1 MAAAA
6 PASRHVTRSGSVQSW
21 RKRRRRRRVPGPPR
35 GVAAPEVLPGESAA
49 RIESDGGRCWRQKG
63 RGGEGGIMGPEQ
75 GGAQEESVILISDD
89 EAESPLGNSVLL
101 VEPLQKP
108 ILEDKAEE
116 IVDEEC
122 ELVVTFCKQ
131 GKVMP
136 HARYDCMTHPFE
148 RAECETC
155 SPLENNANICDQ
167 CYCYICDKLASECQN
182 WTTPSHCHCNAHN
195 KSTFWKDQRGLA
207 LAGVLVMFNLELTDI
222 DADLRHGGNLLMK
235 FVHELS
241 VEYNKY
247 LVGESVSLN
256 SHECFC
262 HPKRGPGQCNVC
274 RQRHM
279 ELMYRYSGVFALVT
293 TFLNQAEKEN
303 PKAAAVMLLGAAKE
317 IALHKDPAQN
327 LQNLGV
333 TASLRM
339 AVPCLM
345 ERITTQLQRMLV
357 LCDFPKVLYEKFIS
371 FFQTISLPCHCY
383 AFSNSLNVVP
393 WDHGLLTTVLKGQNI
408 TGQRTQKGKKVF
420 LWEVLPVIQARV
432 EKMENQGHYK
442 EIVRYLKAV
451 KCNDILGLRKL
462 RDKIPFYLCKSGDFV
477 SAVHSLLL
485 PFNNLAC
492 CTACRIT
499 PFQFEIY
506 LKMFRTG
513 SVSCGNNFHDP
524 GEWIS
529 IGSPLKTSV
538 LIKHALKLLY
548 CNLSLYRN
556 PKCWSSLIMVLGSS
570 TTLEKNGHL
579 NAVSL
584 KEPPHDFQEMVMS
597 VSCVLL
603 NELKTKVNVSLPSNV
618 FSGPLQIE
626 ASLILTVQA
635 VQQMLL
641 NDLPYLSSFL
651 EITLAFGNNF
661 WALKLLLNGLSCEE
675 HILHGT
681 INLLLRDLNFQ
692 KATMLHLW
700 KKLGPQYVGELLC
713 LYLTCRN
720 RKMQSIGI
728 FIIHVIS
735 EHLYMCPW
743 AKHLCNFLNTGKIV
757 PSS

>member
-1 MAAAA
+1 M
-6 PASRHVTRSGSVQSW
+6 Q
-21 RKRRRRRRVPGPPR
+21 
-35 GVAAPEVLPGESAA
+35 
-49 RIESDGGRCWRQKG
+49 C
-63 RGGEGGIMGPEQ
+63 
-75 GGAQEESVILISDD
+75 ISLFV
-89 EAESPLGNSVLL
+89 ENS
-101 VEPLQKP
+101 
-108 ILEDKAEE
+108 ILEDKKTEE
-116 IVDEEC
+116 VVDEEC

-155 SPLENNANICDQ
+155 SPLANNANICDQ
-167 CYCYICDKLASECQN
+167 CYCYICDKLASECQD
-182 WTTPSHCHCNAHN
+182 WTAPSHCHCNAHN

-222 DADLRHGGNLLMK
+222 DADLRHGGSLLIK

-247 LVGESVSLN
+247 LAGERVPPN
-256 SHECFC
+256 SSECFC
-262 HPKRGPGQCNVC
+262 HPKRGSGQCNTC
-274 RQRHM
+274 RQHHM
-279 ELMYRYSGVFALVT
+279 EVLYRYSGIFELVT
-293 TFLNQAEKEN
+293 TFINQAEKEN
-303 PKAAAVMLLGAAKE
+303 PKAAAIMLLGAAKE
-317 IALHKDPAQN
+317 ITLHKDPVQN
-327 LQNLGV
+327 VQNLGHA
-333 TASLRM
+333 ASLRV
-339 AVPCLM
+339 AVPRLM

-371 FFQTISLPCHCY
+371 FFQAITLPCHCY

-432 EKMENQGHYK
+432 EKMENQQHYK

-451 KCNDILGLRKL
+451 KCNDSQGLRKL

-513 SVSCGNNFHDP
+513 SVPSGNNFHDA
-524 GEWIS
+524 GEWTS
-529 IGSPLKTSV
+529 VGTPLKISV
-538 LIKHALKLLY
+538 LIKHAFKLLY

-556 PKCWSSLIMVLGSS
+556 AKCWSTLILILGSS
-570 TTLEKNGHL
+570 TTLEKTGHL
-579 NAVSL
+579 FAVSL
-584 KEPPHDFQEMVMS
+584 KEPPPDFQEMV
-597 VSCVLL
+597 VSLSSVLL
-603 NELKTKVNVSLPSNV
+603 NELKTKVNVSLPPKV
-618 FSGPLQIE
+618 FAAPLQLE

-635 VQQMLL
+635 VQQMLQ
-641 NDLPYLSSFL
+641 NDLSYLSSFL

-661 WALKLLLNGLSCEE
+661 WALRLLLNGLCYEE

-681 INLLLRDLNFQ
+681 VSLLLRDLNFQ
-692 KATMLHLW
+692 KMTLLNLW
-700 KKLGPQYVGELLC
+700 KKLGPQYVGEMLC
-713 LYLTCRN
+713 LYLTCRH
-720 RKMQSIGI
+720 KKIQSVGLL
-728 FIIHVIS
+728 IIRIIS
-735 EHLYMCPW
+735 ENLYMCPW
-743 AKHLCNFLNTGKIV
+743 AKHLWSFLNTELRRLPLGTTTDHEVAKFIDV
-757 PSS
+757 LEKM

>member
-1 MAAAA
+1 
-6 PASRHVTRSGSVQSW
+6 
-21 RKRRRRRRVPGPPR
+21 
-35 GVAAPEVLPGESAA
+35 
-49 RIESDGGRCWRQKG
+49 
-63 RGGEGGIMGPEQ
+63 MGPEQ

-247 LVGESVSLN
+247 LVGERVSLN

-345 ERITTQLQRMLV
+345 E
-357 LCDFPKVLYEKFIS
+357 
-371 FFQTISLPCHCY
+371 
-383 AFSNSLNVVP
+383 SLNVVP

-451 KCNDILGLRKL
+451 KCNDILG
-462 RDKIPFYLCKSGDFV
+462 
-477 SAVHSLLL
+477 
-485 PFNNLAC
+485 
-492 CTACRIT
+492 
-499 PFQFEIY
+499 
-506 LKMFRTG
+506 
-513 SVSCGNNFHDP
+513 
-524 GEWIS
+524 
-529 IGSPLKTSV
+529 
-538 LIKHALKLLY
+538 
-548 CNLSLYRN
+548 
-556 PKCWSSLIMVLGSS
+556 
-570 TTLEKNGHL
+570 
-579 NAVSL
+579 
-584 KEPPHDFQEMVMS
+584 
-597 VSCVLL
+597 
-603 NELKTKVNVSLPSNV
+603 
-618 FSGPLQIE
+618 
-626 ASLILTVQA
+626 
-635 VQQMLL
+635 
-641 NDLPYLSSFL
+641 
-651 EITLAFGNNF
+651 
-661 WALKLLLNGLSCEE
+661 
-675 HILHGT
+675 
-681 INLLLRDLNFQ
+681 
-692 KATMLHLW
+692 W

-735 EHLYMCPW
+735 EHLYM
-743 AKHLCNFLNTGKIV
+743 
-757 PSS
+757 